1 MENKIINEYS
11 KTWELIKLDK
21 TRSFEDNAILE
32 IKDYFGYADENI
44 KEIMASSEK
53 LLAAEWNKHFL
64 NKKLEESSI
73 VNFYDKTKLE
83 IFELMNWHYFS
94 FKNGPLQYVFALDVG
109 QRNDYMNYL
118 DYGSGIGTGGILFA
132 LKNFKV
138 TLADISTAN
147 LNFCKYRFKKRGIEA
162 EFIDIKQTELK
173 KQGFDIITCFDVL
186 EHTINPIKV
195 LSTLRGLLNDSGILI
210 INTPFKNDIDRPMHI
225 VTSQKILNYIRAVG
239 FSYDWNLTFESKLSI
254 GRQVLVLKKINRN
267 LVLRGVFLFYDNLP
281 LYLKKKLSFLVKRLK
296 GSLNNIA
303 RN

>member
-109 QRNDYMNYL
+109 QRNDYINYL
-118 DYGSGIGTGGILFA
+118 DYGSGIGSGGILFA
-132 LKNFKV
+132 LRNFKV
-138 TLADISTAN
+138 TLADISSAN
-147 LNFCKYRFKKRGIEA
+147 LEFCKYRFRKRSLEVNLIDLKKNKPKKREY
-162 EFIDIKQTELK
+162 
-173 KQGFDIITCFDVL
+173 DIITCFDVL
-186 EHTINPIKV
+186 EHAWNPIEILKI
-195 LSTLRGLLNDSGILI
+195 LRDALKDSGILI
-210 INTPFKNDIDRPMHI
+210 INTPFKKDRKKPMHI
-225 VTSQKILNYIRAVG
+225 ATNKKIANNIRSTG
-239 FSYDWNLTFESKLSI
+239 FSHDWNLVIECERNIK
-254 GRQVLVLKKINRN
+254 RQVFVLKKQNRN
-267 LVLRGVFLFYDNLP
+267 FVLNKMFFIYDNMPIFAKRMLSC
-281 LYLKKKLSFLVKRLK
+281 YYRKIINKNGKK
-296 GSLNNIA
+296 
-303 RN
+303 